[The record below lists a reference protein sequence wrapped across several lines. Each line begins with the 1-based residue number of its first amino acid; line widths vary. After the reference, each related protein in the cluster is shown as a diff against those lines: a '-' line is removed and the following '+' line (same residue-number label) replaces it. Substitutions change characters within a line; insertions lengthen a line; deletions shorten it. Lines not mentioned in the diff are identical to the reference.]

1 MRMGY
6 IFLFL
11 IGFGLAV
18 SGGVTMIAYM
28 NFLPAG
34 VTWMEYFISVQDRI
48 ECFLLQVGILYIAV
62 GVLSFAC
69 SVFHYSICDLS
80 LSTQPLIFT
89 SFEYFF
95 LMMVIMYLK

>member
-6 IFLFL
+6 VFLFL

-34 VTWMEYFISVQDRI
+34 VTWLEYFIFVKDRI
-48 ECFLLQVGILYIAV
+48 ECYFLPAGLLIMAFVIY
-62 GVLSFAC
+62 
-69 SVFHYSICDLS
+69 HY
-80 LSTQPLIFT
+80 PNNP
-89 SFEYFF
+89 
-95 LMMVIMYLK
+95 